1 MPPIIRFSW
10 RNSYNG
16 SSYPEGNFGVNQLL
30 DGSMGHSPL
39 YPALTSDLHVNTA
52 TSTEVSSGF
61 VLSRHSSPS
70 FGSQQVHFTSNPFLD
85 KIRTG
90 PCCTLEG
97 ITRLP
102 FSMPY
107 GFNTL
112 KLAHVLDSL
121 DRVSRRVVRDRCV

>member
-1 MPPIIRFSW
+1 MPPIIRFTW
-10 RNSYNG
+10 RNSYIG

-30 DGSMGHSPL
+30 DGSMGLSPL
-39 YPALTSDLHVNTA
+39 YPAICTSTPQR

-90 PCCTLEG
+90 PCCTLKG

-102 FSMPY
+102 FSMAC

-112 KLAHVLDSL
+112 SLAHVLDSL
-121 DRVSRRVVRDRCV
+121 VRVSRRVVDDRCV